1 MRTLVALAV
10 WSIGSIAL
18 AAPAPHGP
26 PAPGPAPEPAGH
38 GGHGHEGGIE
48 WITPLFGSDG
58 KIGLL
63 WMFINFGVLLWVLE
77 KLLFSK
83 LRARTVVKHD
93 LVKGELDKAKAAR
106 KEAETVLAEV
116 RGKLDGLKTTVAE
129 IEGEA
134 KARAEA
140 DRKRV
145 VEAAEREAERI
156 KAAARAS
163 AERDADLRRRQLETE
178 VVQRAVARAEEL
190 IRARIDVMDQKRMV
204 DEFVGQ
210 IPKAELGRP
219 DAGSSDAAAPA
230 ATPGGGAA

>member
-1 MRTLVALAV
+1 MKTLVALAV
-10 WSIGSIAL
+10 WSLSSIAL

-38 GGHGHEGGIE
+38 GGHGHDGGIE

-58 KIGLL
+58 KIGLV
-63 WMFINFGVLLWVLE
+63 WMLINFGVLLWVLE

-83 LRARTVVKHD
+83 LRARTAVKHD
-93 LVKGELDKAKAAR
+93 TIKGELDKAKAAR
-106 KEAETVLAEV
+106 KEAESVLADV
-116 RGKLDGLKTTVAE
+116 RGKLDGLKATVAE

-134 KARAEA
+134 KARAEV

-145 VEAAEREAERI
+145 IDAAEREADRI
-156 KAAARAS
+156 KDAARAS
-163 AERDADLRRRQLETE
+163 AERDAELRRRQLEAE

-210 IPKAELGRP
+210 IPKADLGK
-219 DAGSSDAAAPA
+219 SDAAPA
-230 ATPGGGAA
+230 STSGGGAS